1 MRAIST
7 DFAEKEAFLL
17 PSSARRIHRMPNIR
31 DYRRKGSAQ
40 LRKGRHSSLNQIYH
54 INAATHRRVPI
65 FQSLTNGR
73 FLTRAMMRAQHEGHA
88 ESLAFVI
95 MPDHLHWLLRLTGDR
110 SLSKCVNAVKSESIR
125 MINVR
130 NRRTKPVW
138 QRGFFDR
145 AIRQEDDIANL
156 ARYIV
161 ANPVRARL
169 VDSVRQYA
177 LWDAVWV

>member
-95 MPDHLHWLLRLTGDR
+95 MPDHLHWLLRLTGKR
-110 SLSKCVNAVKSESIR
+110 SLSACVGVVKSEASR
-125 MINVR
+125 RIN
-130 NRRTKPVW
+130 KFGKYKSPVW
-138 QRGFFDR
+138 QRGFHDR
-145 AIRQEDDIANL
+145 AIRREEDIADV

-169 VDSVRQYA
+169 VASVRQYA